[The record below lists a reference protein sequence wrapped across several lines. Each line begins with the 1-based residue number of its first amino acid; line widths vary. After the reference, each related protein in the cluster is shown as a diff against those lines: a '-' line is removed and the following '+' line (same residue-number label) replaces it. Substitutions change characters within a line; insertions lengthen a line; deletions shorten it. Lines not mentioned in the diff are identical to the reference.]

1 MSCKKCA
8 SGSKTCG
15 CTDSAYTTP
24 VATVCVPAC
33 PPRCSEYI
41 SAACVVLSDGIND
54 LGIQSGETLES
65 ILQRLTL
72 ILTNPLCVEYAG
84 GFGIGIGNTLPFA
97 GNGIVQIGLDVPTNI
112 FETPIAPITAPGGNL
127 TLSLSDQSS
136 NRVFA
141 GPISG
146 APAIPGFRALVI
158 DDIPTLTTGTSVLM
172 GNGAGKFANVT
183 IGPNLSFAGGIL
195 DADINVVIASDNG
208 LSKNPLNPDEV
219 WLGGTLLQD
228 TVIDGDS
235 NAYSLTLSALTDFIV
250 ETDDTIYFKTESG
263 TDKTEL
269 FYDQTTAVFQYTDS
283 ASAIETAYNGI
294 AGIDAFLG
302 LTTSY
307 GDAYISVEKGG
318 SDNEIIVH
326 TPKIDGGTAV
336 VNQVLTLKSTTGE
349 AEWENVAATIS
360 ASEGLITDPLVP
372 DDVQLGGPTGSPAI
386 FTQNRFIDNDGYTL
400 KLSGTTGAAQL
411 LELENDFNTSV
422 CLTIT
427 QIAGDLLGKAV
438 DIISDGVGIAISTQT
453 IGFQVEQRGNASHIS
468 TVSDANAV
476 REVLNIRSPY
486 LSSLPVIGYGAQL
499 SFTLNNLVTAGALQ
513 YSSFITSTYSNVS
526 TGTGVT
532 RLSFATKNSGETNPV
547 TKFEIEG
554 NGQIG
559 FSNYGTGS
567 FISGTPTYN
576 LAVDTNGYIM
586 EVPSAVSN
594 VKTISMLTLDVSATN
609 AYANVTGLSFPV
621 VSGQTYT
628 FRFVC
633 TYEVSSTTYGTA
645 WAIDGP
651 TNSYL
656 SYYSQWSPTTGGS
669 VFNTRLNLTTYDGAA
684 ATGTTSAATG
694 NIAIIEGV
702 ITPTANGTVIARFS
716 TDATVGGTVTCKVGS
731 TVEYYGA

>member
-97 GNGIVQIGLDVPTNI
+97 GNGIVQIGLNVPTNI
-112 FETPIAPITAPGGNL
+112 FQTPIAPITAPGGNL
-127 TLSLSDQSS
+127 TLSLSNQSS

-141 GPISG
+141 GPVSG

-195 DADINVVIASDNG
+195 DADINVVIAADNG
-208 LSKNPLNPDEV
+208 LGKNPLNPDEV
-219 WLGGTLLQD
+219 WLGGTLLQN
-228 TVIDGDS
+228 TTIDGDG
-235 NAYSLTLSALTDFIV
+235 NAYSLDITDVSDFTTTADNLNRLT
-250 ETDDTIYFKTESG
+250 TESG

-269 FYDQTTAVFQYTDS
+269 DINPNNAGLVYTDS
-283 ASAIETAYNGI
+283 ASAIEST
-294 AGIDAFLG
+294 G
-302 LTTSY
+302 LEIGSLFSNIY
-307 GDAYISVEKGG
+307 ASSSFGDAWVEVAKGAT
-318 SDNEIIVH
+318 DNEVIIH

-336 VNQVLTLKSTTGE
+336 VNQVLTLKALTGE

-427 QIAGDLLGKAV
+427 QIAGNLLGKAI
-438 DIISDGVGIAISTQT
+438 DITSDGVGIAISTQT
-453 IGFQVEQRGNASHIS
+453 IGLQVEQRGNASYIS
-468 TVSDANAV
+468 TVSDAGAV

-499 SFTLNNLVTAGALQ
+499 SFTLNNLVAAGALQ

-526 TGTGVT
+526 TGTGIT
-532 RLSFATKNSGETNPV
+532 RLSFATKDSGETNPV

-559 FSNYGTGS
+559 LSNYGTGS
-567 FISGTPTYN
+567 FTSGTPTYN

-586 EVPSAVSN
+586 EVPSTVSN
-594 VKTISMLTLDVSATN
+594 VKTVNMLTLDVSATN

-621 VSGQTYT
+621 TAGLTYT

-633 TYEVSSTTYGTA
+633 TYEVSSTAYGTA

-656 SYYSQWSPTTGGS
+656 SYYSQWSPTTGGG
-669 VFNTRLNLTTYDGAA
+669 VFNTRLNLTAYDGAA